1 MAVWGGL
8 TNSCER
14 REAKSKGER
23 ERYLQMNAEFHGI
36 ATIDK
41 KAFLNQQCK
50 EIEEN
55 SRMGNTGDLF

>member
-1 MAVWGGL
+1 
-8 TNSCER
+8 
-14 REAKSKGER
+14 
-23 ERYLQMNAEFHGI
+23 MNAEFHGI